1 VSEVFDKATEKAEEG
16 LTGLGEP
23 KLDQLT
29 SGSVRIPLGGRG
41 IPSAMES
48 KPADV
53 LKEKFDPYS
62 DIHLEQLTSALGYNP
77 LDYVED
83 PSQIPQFIKSL
94 QEREGLTA
102 TKAAQ
107 KRWKFKKFDKRGAF
121 MPIGYTKT
129 PTGIQSEMAVP
140 EFLKDF
146 LVGLEGA
153 GGKPIAPEE
162 IFKGLL
168 GPTGGPLLAGVAK
181 AGIKGTMD
189 PTVMRMIIG
198 EDAKL
203 SKKVKKDLDIAK
215 ELAESLSSKNI
226 LKGQRRDYIYDQT
239 GWFKDPKTGKWQVEV
254 SDSKAYIKPNVN
266 YNKPDLVL
274 KDILHHPELF
284 KIHPELKKH
293 PIRLEPL
300 ESSRGSYSGREGG
313 LIRVKPFLDTT
324 IRQRLEDM
332 DQMLHPQYGK
342 YGNKKNIELI
352 DKDEYPGRGKAGM
365 RALLENYGYRTRKEV
380 QSIPAKYLEN
390 IFQREVVADYKRLKE
405 SYPNYQTNYDWLI
418 AQRKKGGVPNTYQF
432 NKLVKPKKTGT
443 KSREAHRYDAFKELQ
458 KIRGTRGITETDYTL
473 VPKSKKDKMWS
484 EDASEELIQ
493 DLHFMRGDDQLG
505 RNDLLSQLSGKSEP
519 IDVMD
524 IGGEAGLRYRQR
536 PLSGT
541 YQALVDEMIARSKA
555 RYVGRIHPDRFKF
568 IRTENLLKKQE
579 AFTFEKTDFGFQ
591 DLPFSFGPES
601 YTRRKA
607 WTLREEGY
615 PRTAGK
621 SAETLETVLH
631 ETQHA
636 LQHRHG
642 FTPGI
647 SPESSQ
653 IVAWNEVLK
662 KAVSDLSRTGARL
675 KHINQRGLF
684 RTPRRLSSQKDFP
697 QHMAEESFIVPTKIV
712 HKGKEYNL
720 SKGME
725 LWDDL
730 PLEIKEVLDT
740 HTFYNLIKGNKV
752 GRDSRRSAGEYK
764 GDIPRS
770 TMSADE
776 QYLHERGE
784 AWARNTARRR
794 KLEAQEFPVDVDPEE
809 ILELLG
815 KKTGR
820 RPWETLD
827 VRPDLMWDAKLWSEY
842 DIPYPFMP
850 KKKGTG
856 GLSDLGEK

>member
-1 VSEVFDKATEKAEEG
+1 MSEVFDKATEKAEED

-48 KPADV
+48 KP
-53 LKEKFDPYS
+53 KEKFDPYS
-62 DIHLEQLTSALGYNP
+62 DIHLEQLTSTLGYNP

-94 QEREGLTA
+94 QERKGLTA

-107 KRWKFKKFDKRGAF
+107 KQWEFKKFDKRGAF

-129 PTGIQSEMAVP
+129 PTGVQSEMAVP

-146 LVGLEGA
+146 LVVLEGA

-215 ELAESLSSKNI
+215 EMAESLSSKDV
-226 LKGQRRDYIYDQT
+226 LRGKRRDYIYDQT

-266 YNKPDLVL
+266 YDKPDLVL

-293 PIRLEPL
+293 PIRLMPHME
-300 ESSRGSYSGREGG
+300 RYAGSYSGGEGG
-313 LIRVKPFLDTT
+313 LIRLKPFLDTT

-342 YGNKKNIELI
+342 YGNKKNIELL
-352 DKDEYPGRGKAGM
+352 DKDEYPGRGIEGM
-365 RALLENYGYRTRKEV
+365 RSLLENYGYRTRKEV

-390 IFQREVVADYKRLKE
+390 IFQREVVVDYKRLKE

-418 AQRKKGGVPNTYQF
+418 AQRKEGGVPNTYQF
-432 NKLVKPKKTGT
+432 NKLSKPKND
-443 KSREAHRYDAFKELQ
+443 EQRYDRLRELQ
-458 KIRGTRGITETDYTL
+458 KIRGTRGITETDYIL
-473 VPKSKKDKMWS
+473 VPKNKKDKMWS

-493 DLHFMRGDDQLG
+493 DLYFMRGDDQLG
-505 RNDLLSQLSGKSEP
+505 RKDLLSQLSGKSEP

-524 IGGEAGLRYRQR
+524 ISGEVGLKFRQR
-536 PLSGT
+536 PLVGI
-541 YQALVDEMIARSKA
+541 AEEMARLTTNLAPASA
-555 RYVGRIHPDRFKF
+555 RIHPDKFKF
-568 IRTENLLKKQE
+568 VRTKKLLKKQE
-579 AFTFEKTDFGFQ
+579 DFYPGSRSQQ
-591 DLPFSFGPES
+591 DLPFSFRPQ
-601 YTRRKA
+601 KA
-607 WTLREEGY
+607 WTLREEGLQ
-615 PRTAGK
+615 RTGGK
-621 SAETLETVLH
+621 SAQTLETVLH

-653 IVAWNEVLK
+653 IVAWNKVLK
-662 KAVSDLSRTGARL
+662 KAILDLSKTGARL
-675 KHINQRGLF
+675 KHVNQKGLF
-684 RTPRRLSSQKDFP
+684 RTPGRLSSQKDFP
-697 QHMAEESFIVPTKIV
+697 QHMTEEAFIVPTKIV

-720 SKGME
+720 RRGME

-752 GRDSRRSAGEYK
+752 GRERDIWASEIQKGEYK
-764 GDIPRS
+764 EDIPRS
-770 TMSADE
+770 AMSAGE

-794 KLEAQEFPVDVDPEE
+794 ELEAQEFPTAQVDP
-809 ILELLG
+809 G
-815 KKTGR
+815 KKTGK

-827 VRPDLMWDAKLWSEY
+827 VRPDLMWDAKLWKEY

-856 GLSDLGEK
+856 GLSDLGD